1 MDYLTHQ
8 KNLRELI
15 KSQEADLQNR
25 KEATRYIKEI
35 EQLEQQVIDPQSV
48 LQEKLEAVKGNQ
60 LDTDLQNLTP
70 EERKKLYQDPQYR
83 QAHRKYVADKVADQ
97 KAATRSP
104 IDDLRAEHQLKTLE
118 RTIEQNK
125 KLLRARPSEQPE
137 RYAGYGNN
145 QRTAE
150 NQKALAWLKANG
162 KLGNDTSKTNLLSQ
176 YD

>member
-137 RYAGYGNN
+137 
-145 QRTAE
+145 
-150 NQKALAWLKANG
+150 
-162 KLGNDTSKTNLLSQ
+162 
-176 YD
+176 